1 MSVAEIKAEIQ
12 KLTPD
17 EKKQLR
23 DALDATI
30 SEQPKEPKGSGEFD
44 AKAKPIWEIAK
55 EIGKSVPSKDWEK
68 VPKDSSINLD
78 HYLYGHRKTS

>member
-30 SEQPKEPKGSGEFD
+30 SEQPKEPKESSEFD
-44 AKAKPIWEIAK
+44 AKAKPIWEVAEK
-55 EIGKSVPSKDWEK
+55 IGKSIPSKDWEK
-68 VPKDSSINLD
+68 VPKDGSINLD

>member
-23 DALDATI
+23 DALDAAI

-55 EIGKSVPSKDWEK
+55 DIGKSIPSKDWEK
-68 VPKDSSINLD
+68 VPKDGSINLD